1 MVNLPKKG
9 ETDVANV
16 ALRGVDPMG
25 LVLRPEIRIIEGRMF
40 QPAVHELIVG
50 KSAQAQFAGL
60 DVGQQ
65 ISIRGSDW
73 NIVGSF
79 ESNGDSHESE
89 MLADV
94 ETVLSAYRRNLY
106 QAVIVQL
113 ESVDSFE
120 ALKDSLTTNPA
131 LTVDVSRETEYY
143 AAQSKE
149 LSAIL
154 FFVAYF
160 VGGIMA
166 VGAMFG
172 ALNTMYSAVSAR
184 TLEIATLRAIGF
196 GAGAVVIS
204 IFVEAIML
212 ALAGGVL
219 GSVLA
224 WAFFDGNVVSTLGGN
239 FTQLVFPLTVTTGLV
254 ALGITWACGI
264 GLIGASFPAIRAAR
278 LPVAAALAG
287 AIADLRKP
295 EACIPARPPPACP
308 ARRARW
314 RPRRS
319 RSRRPRY
326 RSGTFSSRAP
336 SEPLG
341 FCGQAG
347 MGHRETVV
355 PAGLEPARRVAQ
367 QRRHRVAAA
376 HEHAGEAELAA
387 ADIQHGIDRQCRG
400 EPADQRRQSPAARG
414 VTQIRDHAVT
424 ARMGDGVLDRAAVP
438 SSGRPARAHS
448 AAYIA
453 MRPWPTV
460 TFLLSMTVMRS
471 GVRCCASPPC
481 AKPAACR

>member
-1 MVNLPKKG
+1 MSMMTQIGAVTAMNLRNVPQRLGTSLVVVIGVAGVVAVLISVMAMATGLSRTVASTAREDRAIIIRGGSQSELQSTLSRDAAAIIRDAPGIRKTSDGRPVASAEALVMVNLPKKG

-16 ALRGVDPMG
+16 ALRGVDPVG
-25 LVLRPEIRIIEGRMF
+25 LVLRPEIRILEGRMF

-60 DVGQQ
+60 DVGRQL
-65 ISIRGSDW
+65 SIRGSDW

-79 ESNGDSHESE
+79 ESHGDSHESE

-106 QAVIVQL
+106 QAVNRATRVCGF
-113 ESVDSFE
+113 VPG
-120 ALKDSLTTNPA
+120 LKDSLTTNPA
-131 LTVDVSRETEYY
+131 LTVAVSRETEYY

-196 GAGAVVIS
+196 GSGAVVVS
-204 IFVEAIML
+204 IFVEALML

-219 GSVLA
+219 GSILA

-239 FTQLVFPLTVTTGLV
+239 FTQLVFPLTVTTALV

-278 LPVAAALAG
+278 LPVATAL
-287 AIADLRKP
+287 
-295 EACIPARPPPACP
+295 
-308 ARRARW
+308 
-314 RPRRS
+314 
-319 RSRRPRY
+319 
-326 RSGTFSSRAP
+326 
-336 SEPLG
+336 
-341 FCGQAG
+341 QAN
-347 MGHRETVV
+347 
-355 PAGLEPARRVAQ
+355 
-367 QRRHRVAAA
+367 
-376 HEHAGEAELAA
+376 
-387 ADIQHGIDRQCRG
+387 
-400 EPADQRRQSPAARG
+400 
-414 VTQIRDHAVT
+414 
-424 ARMGDGVLDRAAVP
+424 
-438 SSGRPARAHS
+438 
-448 AAYIA
+448 
-453 MRPWPTV
+453 
-460 TFLLSMTVMRS
+460 
-471 GVRCCASPPC
+471 
-481 AKPAACR
+481 